1 MRRRTLLLGAPL
13 GALGLAACTDRG
25 DESSTGPAPA
35 AAVENTEPVIL
46 GEEAPVVDH
55 AELRLPLEMS
65 PMIVVD
71 PGWTSTPLELDG
83 IFLGYREES
92 EHLRF
97 LAVEEDGTLLW
108 HADRPLT
115 CMGFSLTRDA
125 DGAAVAVLADA
136 APTED
141 ALARMTLSAYDLH
154 SAQLLWGPVEA
165 PGPQAAVGLV
175 YAEPTDAPMGQGG
188 PRTALSGATGEPL
201 LAEQDL
207 GPDEQ
212 ILGEHLGSVLR
223 IAGQELVLSGL
234 DASETWR
241 APVPAGIDPA
251 RVRLLGTIDPNTSF
265 AALGDQGVAGAVID
279 LADGHVVA
287 EDARAVARDHVLART
302 VVASGTTVRGLDDD
316 GTEAWV
322 HEDPEALQLVSAG
335 ERLAYA
341 LRPEEGTLV
350 VLDTGRGLM
359 VQPYDVDRTG
369 PLAVPE
375 VFSAQTAAAVRIEER
390 RILVTTRF
398 DEDYGLRS

>member
-13 GALGLAACTDRG
+13 GALALGACTDRAE
-25 DESSTGPAPA
+25 ESSPGPAPA
-35 AAVENTEPVIL
+35 PAVENPDPVIL
-46 GEEAPVVDH
+46 DEEATVVDH

-71 PGWTSTPLELDG
+71 PGWTATPLELDG

-108 HADRPLT
+108 QADRPLT
-115 CMGFSLTRDA
+115 CTGFTLTRDE
-125 DGAAVAVLADA
+125 DGGTVAVLADV

-141 ALARMTLSAYDLH
+141 ALAGMTLTAYDLR
-154 SAQLLWGPVEA
+154 SAEHLWGPVEA
-165 PGPQAAVGLV
+165 PGPQAALGLV

-188 PRTALSGATGEPL
+188 PRIALSGATGEPL

-207 GPDEQ
+207 DPGER
-212 ILGEHLGSVLR
+212 ILGEHLGNVLR
-223 IAGQELVLSGL
+223 IDGQELVLSGL
-234 DASETWR
+234 DAAQTWR
-241 APVPAGIDPA
+241 APVPAEIDPA
-251 RVRLLGTIDPNTSF
+251 RARLLGTIDPNPSF
-265 AALGDQGVAGAVID
+265 AALGDQSGAGAVID
-279 LADGHVVA
+279 LADGHVIA

-316 GTEAWV
+316 GTELWV
-322 HEDPEALQLVSAG
+322 HEDPEPLQLLSAG

-341 LRPEEGTLV
+341 LRSEEGTLV
-350 VLDTGRGLM
+350 VLDTNEGLM

-398 DEDYGLRS
+398 DEGFGQRS